1 MDALSE
7 ALNSVRMTGAI
18 FYRAECT
25 SPWGFAIP
33 PLHEYAHLLAPGAER
48 VVSYHLMTEGD
59 AVVRF
64 TDGQEVPITAGDVM
78 IVPHGDPH
86 VISNGLAPRIINA
99 DGTLDR
105 YLAGDLST
113 LQIGGGGE
121 ATRFVCGFFG
131 CERHA
136 DRLFLSGLPMVIK
149 INLRD
154 DVAGQ
159 WLEHSIRHLV
169 SEAGGGRPGRSVL
182 LSKMAEALFI
192 EALRRYMEQ
201 LPAEQTGW
209 LAAARDEIVGA
220 AIAAIHRAPGR
231 QWTLDNLAEEA
242 ATSRSVLTERFSRFL
257 GDVAAGISGDVA
269 HATCRKTA
277 SDFAR
282 NRSSSGAWRSDTN
295 RKPDLYVRSSESSD
309 CRQRSTAKPN
319 WPNGGAFERSAVEY
333 TYELMCAR
341 SRRPDGP

>member
-33 PLHEYAHLLAPGAER
+33 PLHEYAHLLAPGTER

-59 AVVRF
+59 AVARF
-64 TDGQEVPITAGDVM
+64 GDGQEVPMTAGDVL

-86 VISNGLAPRIINA
+86 VISNGRSPRIVDA

-105 YLAGDLST
+105 FLVGDLTT
-113 LQIGGGGE
+113 LRIGGGGE

-136 DRLFLSGLPMVIK
+136 DRLFLSGLPMVIR
-149 INLRD
+149 ISLRD
-154 DVAGQ
+154 DLGGE

-169 SEAGGGRPGRSVL
+169 TEAGGARPGRSVL
-182 LSKMAEALFI
+182 LSKMAETLFI
-192 EALRRYMEQ
+192 EALRRYMER

-209 LAAARDEIVGA
+209 LAAARDGIVGA

-231 QWTLDNLAEEA
+231 QWTLDSLAEAA

-257 GDVAAGISGDVA
+257 GDSPLAYLAMWRMQLAARRLQTSRQTVVQVALEIGYESEAAFIRAFKREFGLPPA
-269 HATCRKTA
+269 RYRKANTA
-277 SDFAR
+277 
-282 NRSSSGAWRSDTN
+282 
-295 RKPDLYVRSSESSD
+295 
-309 CRQRSTAKPN
+309 
-319 WPNGGAFERSAVEY
+319 ER
-333 TYELMCAR
+333 
-341 SRRPDGP
+341 D

>member
-1 MDALSE
+1 MHKRKTMDALSE
-7 ALNSVRMTGAI
+7 ALRSVHMTGAI

-33 PLHEYAHLLAPGAER
+33 PLREYAHLLAPGTER

-59 AVVRF
+59 AVARF
-64 TDGQEVPITAGDVM
+64 GDGHEVPITAGDVL
-78 IVPHGDPH
+78 IIPHGDPH
-86 VISNGLAPRIINA
+86 VISNGRAPRIIDA
-99 DGTLDR
+99 HGTLDR

-136 DRLFLSGLPMVIK
+136 DRLFLAGLPMVIK
-149 INLRD
+149 TNLRD

-169 SEAGGGRPGRSVL
+169 TEAGGGRPGRSVL

-209 LAAARDEIVGA
+209 LAAARDDIVGTV
-220 AIAAIHRAPGR
+220 IAAMHRAPGR
-231 QWTLDNLAEEA
+231 QWTLDSLAEEA
-242 ATSRSVLTERFSRFL
+242 AASRSVITERFARFL
-257 GDVAAGISGDVA
+257 GESPLAYLAMWRMQLAARRLQTSRDTVLRVALEVGYESEAGFIRAFKREFGLPPAKYRRADL
-269 HATCRKTA
+269 A
-277 SDFAR
+277 S
-282 NRSSSGAWRSDTN
+282 NGRSPSD
-295 RKPDLYVRSSESSD
+295 R
-309 CRQRSTAKPN
+309 
-319 WPNGGAFERSAVEY
+319 
-333 TYELMCAR
+333 
-341 SRRPDGP
+341 

>member
-7 ALNSVRMTGAI
+7 ALNSVRITGAI
-18 FYRAECT
+18 FYHAVCT
-25 SPWGFAIP
+25 SPWAFAIP
-33 PLHEYAHLLAPGAER
+33 PLCEYAHLLAPGTER
-48 VVSYHLMTEGD
+48 LVSYHLMTEGE

-64 TDGQEVPITAGDVM
+64 GDGHEVPIAAGDVL

-86 VISNGLAPRIINA
+86 VLSNGRAPKIVNA
-99 DGTLDR
+99 DGILDGF
-105 YLAGDLST
+105 LAGDLST

-136 DRLFLSGLPMVIK
+136 DRLFLSGLPMVIR

-169 SEAGGGRPGRSVL
+169 TEAGGGRPGRSVL

-192 EALRRYMEQ
+192 EALRRHMER

-209 LAAARDEIVGA
+209 LAAARDKTVGA

-231 QWTLDNLAEEA
+231 QWTLESLAAQA
-242 ATSRSVLTERFSRFL
+242 AASRSVLTERFARFL
-257 GDVAAGISGDVA
+257 GESPLAYLAMWRMQLAARRLQTS
-269 HATCRKTA
+269 R
-277 SDFAR
+277 
-282 NRSSSGAWRSDTN
+282 DTV
-295 RKPDLYVRSSESSD
+295 LQV
-309 CRQRSTAKPN
+309 
-319 WPNGGAFERSAVEY
+319 AVEVG
-333 TYELMCAR
+333 YESEAGFIRAFKREFGLPPAKYR
-341 SRRPDGP
+341 RADLASRGSVAPDR

>member
-18 FYRAECT
+18 FYNAVCT

-33 PLHEYAHLLAPGAER
+33 PLREYAHLLAPGTER

-59 AVVRF
+59 AIARF
-64 TDGQEVPITAGDVM
+64 GKGQHVPVTAGDVL

-86 VISNGLAPRIINA
+86 VISNGHAPRIIDA
-99 DGTLDR
+99 DGILDR
-105 YLAGDLST
+105 YLVGDLST

-136 DRLFLSGLPMVIK
+136 DRLFLSGLPLVIK

-169 SEAGGGRPGRSVL
+169 TEASGGRPGRSVL

-201 LPAEQTGW
+201 MPSEQTGW
-209 LAAARDEIVGA
+209 LAAARDGIVGA
-220 AIAAIHRAPGR
+220 TIAAIHRGPGR
-231 QWTLDNLAEEA
+231 QWTLDSLAEEA
-242 ATSRSVLTERFSRFL
+242 ATSRSVLTERFARFL
-257 GDVAAGISGDVA
+257 GESPLAYLAMWRMQLAARRLQTSRDTVLQVALEVGYESEAGFIRAFKREFGLPPAKYRRANVA
-269 HATCRKTA
+269 NNGSVA
-277 SDFAR
+277 
-282 NRSSSGAWRSDTN
+282 
-295 RKPDLYVRSSESSD
+295 PDR
-309 CRQRSTAKPN
+309 
-319 WPNGGAFERSAVEY
+319 
-333 TYELMCAR
+333 
-341 SRRPDGP
+341 

>member
-18 FYRAECT
+18 FYHAACT
-25 SPWGFAIP
+25 SPWAFAIP
-33 PLHEYAHLLAPGAER
+33 PLREYAHLLAPGTEH

-59 AVVRF
+59 ATVRF
-64 TDGQEVPITAGDVM
+64 GDGREVPITAGDVL

-86 VISNGLAPRIINA
+86 VISNGRAPRIIDA
-99 DGTLDR
+99 DGTLAP

-121 ATRFVCGFFG
+121 ATDFVCGFFG

-136 DRLFLSGLPMVIK
+136 ARLFLSGLPMVIK

-154 DVAGQ
+154 DEAGQ
-159 WLEHSIRHLV
+159 WLEQSIRHLV
-169 SEAGGGRPGRSVL
+169 TEAGGGRPGRAVL

-201 LPAEQTGW
+201 LPPEQTGW
-209 LAAARDEIVGA
+209 LAAARDGIVGA
-220 AIAAIHRAPGR
+220 AIAAMHRAPNR

-242 ATSRSVLTERFSRFL
+242 ATSRSVMTERFARFL
-257 GDVAAGISGDVA
+257 GESPLAYLAMWRMQLAARRLQTSRDTVLQVALEVGYESEAGFIRAFKREFGLPPAAYRKADLANDGGVA
-269 HATCRKTA
+269 
-277 SDFAR
+277 
-282 NRSSSGAWRSDTN
+282 
-295 RKPDLYVRSSESSD
+295 PDR
-309 CRQRSTAKPN
+309 
-319 WPNGGAFERSAVEY
+319 
-333 TYELMCAR
+333 
-341 SRRPDGP
+341 

>member
-1 MDALSE
+1 
-7 ALNSVRMTGAI
+7 
-18 FYRAECT
+18 
-25 SPWGFAIP
+25 
-33 PLHEYAHLLAPGAER
+33 
-48 VVSYHLMTEGD
+48 
-59 AVVRF
+59 
-64 TDGQEVPITAGDVM
+64 VPITAGDVL

-86 VISNGLAPRIINA
+86 VVSNGRAPKIVNT

-105 YLAGDLST
+105 FLAGDLSV
-113 LQIGGGGE
+113 LRIGGGGE
-121 ATRFVCGFFG
+121 ATHFVCGFFG

-169 SEAGGGRPGRSVL
+169 TEAGSGRPGRSVL

-201 LPAEQTGW
+201 LPAEQIGW

-231 QWTLDNLAEEA
+231 QWTLDSLAEEA
-242 ATSRSVLTERFSRFL
+242 ATSRSVLTERFARFL
-257 GDVAAGISGDVA
+257 GESPLAYLTMWRMQLAARRLQASRDTVLQVALEVGYESEAGFIRAFKREFGLPPAKYRRADLAKNGRVA
-269 HATCRKTA
+269 PGR
-277 SDFAR
+277 
-282 NRSSSGAWRSDTN
+282 
-295 RKPDLYVRSSESSD
+295 
-309 CRQRSTAKPN
+309 
-319 WPNGGAFERSAVEY
+319 
-333 TYELMCAR
+333 
-341 SRRPDGP
+341 

>member
-7 ALNSVRMTGAI
+7 ALKSVRMTGAI

-33 PLHEYAHLLAPGAER
+33 PLHDYAHLLAPDTER
-48 VVSYHLMTEGD
+48 VLSYHLMTQGT
-59 AVVRF
+59 ATVRF
-64 TDGQEVPITAGDVM
+64 GDGHEVPVAAGDVL

-86 VISNGLAPRIINA
+86 VISNGHAPRVVDA
-99 DGTLDR
+99 DGTLDP

-121 ATRFVCGFFG
+121 PTCFVCGFFG

-136 DRLFLSGLPMVIK
+136 DRLFLSGLPMAIR
-149 INLRD
+149 IHLRD

-169 SEAGGGRPGRSVL
+169 TEASGRRPGRSVL

-192 EALRRYMEQ
+192 EALRHFMEQ
-201 LPAEQTGW
+201 LPAGQTGW
-209 LAAARDEIVGA
+209 LADARDPIVGA
-220 AIAAIHRAPGR
+220 AIAAIHRSPAR

-242 ATSRSVLTERFSRFL
+242 ASSRSVLTGRFAHFL
-257 GDVAAGISGDVA
+257 GESPLAYLAMWRMQLAARRLQTSRDSVLQVALEVGYESETGFIRAFKREFGLPPAKYRRAAG
-269 HATCRKTA
+269 TA
-277 SDFAR
+277 
-282 NRSSSGAWRSDTN
+282 
-295 RKPDLYVRSSESSD
+295 E
-309 CRQRSTAKPN
+309 RST
-319 WPNGGAFERSAVEY
+319 
-333 TYELMCAR
+333 
-341 SRRPDGP
+341 

>member
-7 ALNSVRMTGAI
+7 ALNSIRMTGAI

-33 PLHEYAHLLAPGAER
+33 PLRDYAHLLAPGTER

-59 AVVRF
+59 AVARF
-64 TDGQEVPITAGDVM
+64 GDGQEVPMTAGDVL

-86 VISNGLAPRIINA
+86 VISNGRAPRIVDA

-136 DRLFLSGLPMVIK
+136 DRLFLSGLPMAIR
-149 INLRD
+149 ISLRD

-169 SEAGGGRPGRSVL
+169 TEAGGARPGRFVL

-201 LPAEQTGW
+201 LPAEQIGW

-220 AIAAIHRAPGR
+220 TIAAIHRAPGR
-231 QWTLDNLAEEA
+231 PWTLDSLAEEA
-242 ATSRSVLTERFSRFL
+242 AASRSVLTERFARFL
-257 GDVAAGISGDVA
+257 GDSPLAYLAMWRMQLAARRLQTSRHTVLQVALEVGYESEAAFIRAFKREFGLPPARYRKANVA
-269 HATCRKTA
+269 
-277 SDFAR
+277 
-282 NRSSSGAWRSDTN
+282 
-295 RKPDLYVRSSESSD
+295 
-309 CRQRSTAKPN
+309 QRR
-319 WPNGGAFERSAVEY
+319 E
-333 TYELMCAR
+333 
-341 SRRPDGP
+341 

>member
-7 ALNSVRMTGAI
+7 ALNSIRMTGAI

-33 PLHEYAHLLAPGAER
+33 PLRDYAHLLAPGTER
-48 VVSYHLMTEGD
+48 VVSYHLMTEGN
-59 AVVRF
+59 AVARF
-64 TDGQEVPITAGDVM
+64 GDGQEVPMTAGDVL

-86 VISNGLAPRIINA
+86 VISNGRAPRIVDA

-136 DRLFLSGLPMVIK
+136 DRLFLSGLPMAIR
-149 INLRD
+149 ISLRD

-169 SEAGGGRPGRSVL
+169 TEAGGVRPGRFVL

-201 LPAEQTGW
+201 LPAEQIGW

-220 AIAAIHRAPGR
+220 TIAAIHRAPGR
-231 QWTLDNLAEEA
+231 PWTLDSLADEA

-257 GDVAAGISGDVA
+257 GDSPLAYLAMWRMQLAARRLQTSRHTVLQVALEVGYESEAAFIRAFKREFRLPPAKYRKANVA
-269 HATCRKTA
+269 
-277 SDFAR
+277 
-282 NRSSSGAWRSDTN
+282 
-295 RKPDLYVRSSESSD
+295 
-309 CRQRSTAKPN
+309 QRRA
-319 WPNGGAFERSAVEY
+319 
-333 TYELMCAR
+333 
-341 SRRPDGP
+341 